1 MPRGRN
7 ERSRRRRAVQC
18 ELRGRCTRPPGS
30 SLRATS
36 KEETAAGGALRQVP
50 APAAAFLPDPPLSSR
65 LSPGNDSGVALKGR
79 NQKKERA
86 HFLFFY
92 RTFIA
97 VRGARRVL
105 ARAEKG
111 TVNRRKREKKRCL
124 PAEHCR
130 RAKKPA
136 LHGDGSSCNGSGRIA
151 GEATQAAAIEVSLLF
166 IRELRQHR
174 FFFPSQNLENRAM
187 YASMERFVRS

>member
-1 MPRGRN
+1 MR
-7 ERSRRRRAVQC
+7 
-18 ELRGRCTRPPGS
+18 
-30 SLRATS
+30 
-36 KEETAAGGALRQVP
+36 AAGEVHKTAGLLAARHVEGGNCSWRST
-50 APAAAFLPDPPLSSR
+50 APGTSPGGGISSR
-65 LSPGNDSGVALKGR
+65 LSPGNGSGVALKGR